1 MKRHSLIHPCRNKIF
16 ILSFQY
22 SIMIIFIFTAG
33 EVERPGNGFCF
44 LPDCADDWFVLI
56 WASPI
61 TFPSFVA
68 ILNHFFLFCSF
79 TEIKE
84 TEMLWWIKLR
94 HLYWCLELQRL
105 EKQLCHLFCTLEKN
119 LWLEGALGF
128 LLFPF
133 LLTWFCW
140 LSDISLLTLQQFERK
155 KNHYGVFYLF
165 CFSTIRSQPVFFCY
179 TLLQVWKYFFC
190 GCNFLFFNHS
200 FLTEM
205 WQEGEWFY

>member
-1 MKRHSLIHPCRNKIF
+1 MKRHSLLHPCRNKIF

-44 LPDCADDWFVLI
+44 LPDRADDWFVLI

-105 EKQLCHLFCTLEKN
+105 EKQLCHLFCTRKKFMAGRGTRISSISFSPYLVLLAFWHIFINSSTVWKEEKPLWCFLFVLFFYYKVTTSIFLLYFITGLEIFF
-119 LWLEGALGF
+119 LWL
-128 LLFPF
+128 
-133 LLTWFCW
+133 
-140 LSDISLLTLQQFERK
+140 
-155 KNHYGVFYLF
+155 
-165 CFSTIRSQPVFFCY
+165 
-179 TLLQVWKYFFC
+179 
-190 GCNFLFFNHS
+190 
-200 FLTEM
+200 
-205 WQEGEWFY
+205 